1 MNVRPAAVAG
11 SFYPA
16 DPVALRQQLQALL
29 AARAHRRRA
38 VAKPRALIVPHA
50 GYRYSGATAAAA
62 YACLH
67 ADDYRQVLLLGP
79 AHRVPLR
86 GMAFPAA
93 DAFTTPLGAVPI
105 APYAR
110 ALLQRFPYV
119 QIDDDAHAEE
129 HALEVQLPFLQ
140 ACLGQF
146 ELLPLLVGECP
157 AAQVAAVIE
166 TLWDVDTLLVLSS
179 DLSHFHPDQE
189 ARERDENT
197 IAQILALAPTLT
209 PEQACGAMPLNGL
222 LHVLQ
227 RHPQQHP
234 QQNAQQHT
242 GQLQLLAADNSGD
255 HGGPRQRVVGYA
267 SFRLD

>member
-16 DPVALRQQLQALL
+16 DPIALRQQLQSLL
-29 AARAHRRRA
+29 ATRARQHGER
-38 VAKPRALIVPHA
+38 VKPRALIVPHA

-67 ADDYRQVLLLGP
+67 ADDYRRVLLLGP
-79 AHRVPLR
+79 AHRVLLR
-86 GMAFPAA
+86 GMVFPSAE
-93 DAFTTPLGAVPI
+93 AFTTPLGNVPV
-105 APYAR
+105 AAYAR
-110 ALLQRFPYV
+110 ALLQPFSYV
-119 QIDDDAHAEE
+119 QIDDEAHAGE

-146 ELLPLLVGECP
+146 ELLPLVVGDCP
-157 AAQVAAVIE
+157 PAQVAAVIE
-166 TLWDVDTLLVLSS
+166 TLWDADTLLLIST
-179 DLSHFHPDQE
+179 DLSHFHADAD
-189 ARERDENT
+189 ARERDSKT
-197 IAQILALAPTLT
+197 IDQILALAPTLT

-222 LHVLQ
+222 LYSLRQ
-227 RHPQQHP
+227 SPSPTSANQPRQ
-234 QQNAQQHT
+234 AAS
-242 GQLQLLAADNSGD
+242 LQLLAADNSGD